1 MEHHNQ
7 REKEAEEAIASI
19 NKRTGRNMPQAIA
32 TAAALVVVILAC
44 LLIRIDLFVVLIVV
58 FMMLALWELRV
69 DFATAGLHIP
79 VVTLW
84 LCSAATL
91 LATYYSPHHIM
102 TLALCIMG
110 MLLLVALSATMK
122 LSLGNRLSLAVADKL
137 SHTDAGA
144 RLESSFNHERG
155 EHNHSRLSHVAV
167 SLFTVLYI
175 PLLAGCLI
183 IPLTFGGHPVAH
195 AIMLVFLPALSD
207 TGGLFAGA
215 WLGKHKLSPR
225 ISPKKSVEGLVGSML
240 FAMVGAFAVFAC
252 TYDGATWATRWWVPI
267 VMGVMVGLVGTFGD
281 LCASMLKRDIGIKDM
296 GHLLKGHGGVMDR
309 VDSIL
314 ISAPFIAILLWAAG
328 L

>member
-1 MEHHNQ
+1 MEHHDQ

-19 NKRTGRNMPQAIA
+19 NKRTGRNMPQATA
-32 TAAALVVVILAC
+32 TAAALVAVILAC

-110 MLLLVALSATMK
+110 TLLLVALSATMK

>member
-1 MEHHNQ
+1 MEHHDQ

-155 EHNHSRLSHVAV
+155 EHSHSRLSHVAV

>member
-1 MEHHNQ
+1 MEQLDQ

-32 TAAALVVVILAC
+32 TAAALVAVILAC

-84 LCSAATL
+84 VCSAATL
-91 LATYYSPHHIM
+91 FATYYATHHIM

-110 MLLLVALSATMK
+110 TLLLVALSATMK

-155 EHNHSRLSHVAV
+155 ERNHSRLSHVAV

-225 ISPKKSVEGLVGSML
+225 ISPKKSVEGLAGSML

>member
-1 MEHHNQ
+1 MEHHDR

-44 LLIRIDLFVVLIVV
+44 LLIRIDLLVVLIVV

>member
-1 MEHHNQ
+1 
-7 REKEAEEAIASI
+7 
-19 NKRTGRNMPQAIA
+19 
-32 TAAALVVVILAC
+32 
-44 LLIRIDLFVVLIVV
+44 
-58 FMMLALWELRV
+58 
-69 DFATAGLHIP
+69 
-79 VVTLW
+79 
-84 LCSAATL
+84 
-91 LATYYSPHHIM
+91 M

-110 MLLLVALSATMK
+110 TLLLVALSATMK

-267 VMGVMVGLVGTFGD
+267 VMGVMVGVVGTFGD